1 MKIDGKLKTSIL
13 RQYLSRII
21 KVLLSL
27 IANPLIARYL
37 GPEKLGK
44 LAYVTSISFIF
55 IPFIDFVQDKYSYFF
70 LLKD

>member
-13 RQYLSRII
+13 RQYLSRI

-44 LAYVTSISFIF
+44 LA
-55 IPFIDFVQDKYSYFF
+55 
-70 LLKD
+70 